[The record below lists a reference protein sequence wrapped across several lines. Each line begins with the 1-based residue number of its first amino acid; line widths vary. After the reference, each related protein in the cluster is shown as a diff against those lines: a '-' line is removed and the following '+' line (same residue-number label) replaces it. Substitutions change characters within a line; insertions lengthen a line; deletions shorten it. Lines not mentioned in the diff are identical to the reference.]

1 MKAEM
6 KHVRPCEH
14 CDWDGFMMGAD
25 GPYICGVCHGEGKK
39 MRQVDYEYTVKVR
52 VELTRSEID
61 HAITMSQSHYDS
73 VCRQASEPGPNAFL
87 NAFKTRLFDGE
98 EDKATQV
105 LSFRELD
112 ILSKI
117 LELPGSDMRLQASVV
132 SILKNLSEVQ
142 RKVADLEMPVTP
154 TETPQELGSLV
165 NIS

>member
-1 MKAEM
+1 M

-39 MRQVDYEYTVKVR
+39 MRQIDYEYTVKVR

-61 HAITMSQSHYDS
+61 HAIQMSQSHYDF

-98 EDKATQV
+98 EDTARQV
-105 LSFRELD
+105 LSFRELN
-112 ILSKI
+112 ILAKI
-117 LELPGSDMRLQASVV
+117 LEMPGSDMRLKDSVV
-132 SILKNLSEVQ
+132 GIMKALAEAQ
-142 RKVADLEMPVTP
+142 RKVSDLELPDTS
-154 TETPQELGSLV
+154 EISQEPLGSLV
-165 NIS
+165 VV